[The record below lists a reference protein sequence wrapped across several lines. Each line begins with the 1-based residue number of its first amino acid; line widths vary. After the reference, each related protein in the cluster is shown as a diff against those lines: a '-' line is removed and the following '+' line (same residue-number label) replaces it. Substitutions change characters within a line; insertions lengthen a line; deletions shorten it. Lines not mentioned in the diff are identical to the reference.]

1 MSENPLSVSEEPGKN
16 IQSPEEKDLPRQKRG
31 APLGNQNALR
41 HGFYAKNLGI
51 ISPKQY
57 SESEMR
63 NLLGEAAMLKDFMFK
78 LYNANFESTDNT
90 TIIET
95 IRALSLAGMAL
106 SRVLQVHVHIRVWD
120 GNDDDDEPLKD
131 ILSSLDSATKRISHL
146 DL

>member
-1 MSENPLSVSEEPGKN
+1 MSENPLLIPEEPGEN
-16 IQSPEEKDLPRQKRG
+16 NHSPQEKDLPRQKRG
-31 APLGNQNALR
+31 APLGNQNAFR
-41 HGFYAKNLGI
+41 HGFYAKNLGL

-78 LYNANFESTDNT
+78 LYNANFESTDNN

-106 SRVLQVHVHIRVWD
+106 SRILQVHAHIHVWS
-120 GNDDDDEPLKD
+120 GDDDDKPLKD
-131 ILSSLDSATKRISHL
+131 ILSSLDETTKRISHL

>member
-1 MSENPLSVSEEPGKN
+1 MSENLLSVTEDPNENGLPLEERNP
-16 IQSPEEKDLPRQKRG
+16 PRKRG
-31 APLGNQNALR
+31 APLGNQNAFR
-41 HGFYAKNLGI
+41 HGFYAKNLGL

-78 LYNANFESTDNT
+78 LYNANFESTDST

-106 SRVLQVHVHIRVWD
+106 SRVLQVHSHIHVWS
-120 GNDDDDEPLKD
+120 GDDDKPLKD
-131 ILSSLDSATKRISHL
+131 ILSSLDETTKRISQL

>member
-1 MSENPLSVSEEPGKN
+1 MSENPLSATEDPNENSLPLEE
-16 IQSPEEKDLPRQKRG
+16 SSLPRKRG
-31 APLGNQNALR
+31 APLGNQNAFR
-41 HGFYAKNLGI
+41 HGFYAKNLGL

-78 LYNANFESTDNT
+78 LYNANFESTDST

-106 SRVLQVHVHIRVWD
+106 SRVLQVHAHIHVWS
-120 GNDDDDEPLKD
+120 GDDDKPLKD
-131 ILSSLDSATKRISHL
+131 ILSSLDETTKRISHL